1 MIENDKQLDDFLK
14 SGFESK
20 VFEQKS
26 VYWENAQR
34 LIMNNRKG
42 NSNILTY
49 TLSVV
54 VLVSA
59 VAALW
64 VSNTNAPLSAKQES
78 SSPSYTA
85 PVAINATT
93 PASTRENQSAVAVS
107 TVSESVTINAIN
119 NPVAEPETP
128 ATSINETRVSNTS
141 NTQPSKTATPSVI
154 AAPTNIKS
162 VTPENNATFIA
173 ENAEHAA
180 FTSRNSDLFITEIQ
194 SKHYRPLT
202 VKNMLTDTFNKK
214 DFYQRYSQQNNRS
227 FFSIEGGIT
236 YYNAAAV
243 NVHGGIKYN
252 YFITPKLGIN
262 TGLTYSR
269 LSQDISR
276 TYQNIDYGFGQN
288 DQTTTIR
295 TKRIDYVEL
304 PVNLLFNVSNN
315 HFVSL
320 GTHLG
325 YAIQSKDMVTATG
338 SSKDT
343 NSSGYLNAINRW
355 DIQLNAG
362 YSYSITKQWIVSAN
376 YYVGLKDV
384 SKNNVFKNANF
395 DNNNGLR
402 LTIGYQLK

>member
-34 LIMNNRKG
+34 LIMNSRKSK
-42 NSNILTY
+42 SNILTY
-49 TLSVV
+49 SLSVI

-64 VSNTNAPLSAKQES
+64 VSNIHAPLNAKQE
-78 SSPSYTA
+78 A
-85 PVAINATT
+85 
-93 PASTRENQSAVAVS
+93 
-107 TVSESVTINAIN
+107 
-119 NPVAEPETP
+119 
-128 ATSINETRVSNTS
+128 
-141 NTQPSKTATPSVI
+141 
-154 AAPTNIKS
+154 S
-162 VTPENNATFIA
+162 VTPVTNEVSTENRLPVASVSAIASQNTNNYTANNASPEQATTAAQTKASDRSEQQSPESNIVASINTASESTTEKNEIA
-173 ENAEHAA
+173 ETINNKEFAA
-180 FTSRNSDLFITEIQ
+180 FTERNADLFISEIQ
-194 SKHYRPLT
+194 GKSYKQPLS
-202 VKNMLTDTFNKK
+202 VKNMLADTFNKK
-214 DFYQRYSQQNNRS
+214 AFYQQYSRKNSRS

-236 YYNAAAV
+236 YFNAAGAV
-243 NVHGGIKYN
+243 NLHGGIRYN

-269 LSQDISR
+269 LNQDISR

-288 DQTTTIR
+288 DQTTTIN

-304 PVNLLFNVSNN
+304 PVNVMYNVSNN

-320 GTHLG
+320 GAHAG
-325 YAIQSKDMVTATG
+325 YAIQSKDKVTASGT
-338 SSKDT
+338 SEDA
-343 NSSGYLNAINRW
+343 NSNGYLNAINRW
-355 DIQLNAG
+355 DIQLNVG
-362 YSYSITKQWIVSAN
+362 YSYSLTKQWIVSAN